1 MNRYR
6 QLLVLG
12 MVLATIGVSCTS
24 GEGPFENQAGVPTG
38 DGGAAPTDTTGAE
51 PTDTT
56 GAEPT
61 DTTGAEPTDT
71 AGAEPT
77 DTAGT
82 VPTGEGGPG
91 QVGLLT
97 CEPQPYEAQT
107 KVIGP
112 LGGQINVGNHN
123 LKILALALSEDVTI
137 TVEQIEGS
145 VRSVRLNPEG
155 LHFAVPA
162 ILTLSYMGCE
172 DTAHPKRIVYT
183 DELLNI
189 LEWLVSLDL
198 NSSSQVQTL
207 LGHFSRYAVAF

>member
-12 MVLATIGVSCTS
+12 LVLATIGVSCTS
-24 GEGPFENQAGVPTG
+24 GELPFENPAGVPTD
-38 DGGAAPTDTTGAE
+38 DGGAVPTDTTGAEPTDTTGAE

-71 AGAEPT
+71 AE
-77 DTAGT
+77 T
-82 VPTGEGGPG
+82 VPPGDGGPG
-91 QVGLLT
+91 VGLLT

-123 LKILALALSEDVTI
+123 LEILPLALPGDVAI

-145 VRSVRLNPEG
+145 ARSVRLNPEG
-155 LHFAVPA
+155 LQFAIPA
-162 ILTLSYMGCE
+162 ILTLSYVGCE

-198 NSSSQVQTL
+198 TSSSQVQTL
-207 LGHFSRYAVAF
+207 LDHFSRYAVAF